1 MRDRSHH
8 LVSLPDWWSEQ
19 RKISFL
25 DIQLQNWN
33 QPQLVKSFTS
43 RGFEVR
49 TIPENLFQYLLE
61 NVNMTSALPETC
73 FESGHVNCNPQ
84 DSEPKFEML
93 RMNYTALIASE
104 LGEYLKQTVESWSKV
119 PLEITTI
126 YGARKYRRGATLAL
140 HVDKLSTHV
149 VSLIINIGQEVDQGR
164 DWRLDILDNNGRG
177 HQVVLN
183 KGQMLLYESARLPHG
198 RTEPLH
204 GDHYSNIF
212 VHFKPANVTWY
223 TDNDMWK
230 WM

>member
-119 PLEITTI
+119 PLEMTFTVLENTDE
-126 YGARKYRRGATLAL
+126 AQHWLFTLTNCQL
-140 HVDKLSTHV
+140 
-149 VSLIINIGQEVDQGR
+149 
-164 DWRLDILDNNGRG
+164 
-177 HQVVLN
+177 
-183 KGQMLLYESARLPHG
+183 
-198 RTEPLH
+198 
-204 GDHYSNIF
+204 
-212 VHFKPANVTWY
+212 TWCL
-223 TDNDMWK
+223 
-230 WM
+230 